1 MNNEKGQQLGLSS
14 PTRRVGGASNIIITG
29 ATGLIGSSLVR
40 RLQQLN
46 REQQQGIHITCVV
59 RNLAKAEAMFG
70 KTSDEM
76 DYYVYDFAG
85 NEPFSPPQTADYLV
99 HLAAPT
105 ASKYFVEQPVETF
118 NTTLFGTQQVLEYAR
133 KQGNS
138 LKGMVYVST
147 LEMYG
152 TVLDDSNAL
161 TEECQG
167 YLDPM
172 QSRSSYP
179 MAKRAAEC
187 LCHAYSNEYGV
198 RVMTARLAQTFG
210 EGITENDNRVFAQFA
225 RSAKADEDIVL
236 HTEGRLCR
244 CYCYTADAVE
254 ALLCILQNGESGT
267 AYNVANE
274 DTYISIRNMAEMV
287 CREFGK
293 KMQVRVELK
302 EGMGYSPTTYLRLD
316 TTRLKSLGWK
326 PTKDLKDMFASIIN

>member
-1 MNNEKGQQLGLSS
+1 MQTENYSAPKEEIRKSLQGQSFI
-14 PTRRVGGASNIIITG
+14 VTG
-29 ATGLIGSSLVR
+29 ATGLIGSCLVR
-40 RLQQLN
+40 RLQELN
-46 REQQQGIHITCVV
+46 RAEGLSIHVICVV
-59 RNLAKAEAMFG
+59 RNVAKAEAMFG
-70 KTSDEM
+70 KESDEIS
-76 DYYVYDFAG
+76 YYEYDFASDK
-85 NEPFSPPQTADYLV
+85 PFCPPQHADYLV

-118 NTTLFGTQQVLEYAR
+118 CTTLFGTQQVLRYAEQQG
-133 KQGNS
+133 KQ
-138 LKGMVYVST
+138 LKGILYVST

-152 TVLDDSNAL
+152 TVLDDSKPL
-161 TEECQG
+161 TEDCQG

-172 QSRSSYP
+172 QARSSYP

-187 LCHAYSNEYGV
+187 LCHAYSAEHGV

-225 RSAKADEDIVL
+225 RSAKADKDIVL
-236 HTEGRLCR
+236 HTEGKLCR

-254 ALLCILQNGESGT
+254 AMLYILLRGESGM

-274 DTYISIRNMAEMV
+274 DTYISIRDMAEMV

-293 KMQVRVELK
+293 KMKVRIELK

-316 TTRLKSLGWK
+316 TSRLKALGWR
-326 PTKDLKDMFASIIN
+326 PTHNLKEMFASII

>member
-1 MNNEKGQQLGLSS
+1 MQTENHSAPKEEIRKSLQGQSFI
-14 PTRRVGGASNIIITG
+14 VTG
-29 ATGLIGSSLVR
+29 ATGLIGSCLVR
-40 RLQQLN
+40 RLQELN
-46 REQQQGIHITCVV
+46 RAEGLGIHVICVV
-59 RNLAKAEAMFG
+59 RNVAKAEAMFG
-70 KTSDEM
+70 KESDEIS
-76 DYYVYDFAG
+76 YYEYDFASDK
-85 NEPFSPPQTADYLV
+85 PFCPPQHADYLV

-118 NTTLFGTQQVLEYAR
+118 CTTLFGTQQVLRYAEQQG
-133 KQGNS
+133 KQ
-138 LKGMVYVST
+138 LKGILYVST

-152 TVLDDSNAL
+152 TVLDDSKPL
-161 TEECQG
+161 TEDCQG

-172 QSRSSYP
+172 QARSSYP

-187 LCHAYSNEYGV
+187 LCHAYSAEHGV

-225 RSAKADEDIVL
+225 RSARADEDIVL
-236 HTEGRLCR
+236 HTEGKLCR

-254 ALLCILQNGESGT
+254 AMLYILLRGESGM

-274 DTYISIRNMAEMV
+274 ETYISIRDMAEMV

-293 KMQVRVELK
+293 KMKVRIELK

-316 TTRLKSLGWK
+316 TSRLKALGWR
-326 PTKDLKDMFASIIN
+326 PTHNLKEMFASII

>member
-1 MNNEKGQQLGLSS
+1 MQTENYSAPKEEIRKSLQGQSFI
-14 PTRRVGGASNIIITG
+14 VTG
-29 ATGLIGSSLVR
+29 ATGLIGSCLVR
-40 RLQQLN
+40 RLQELN
-46 REQQQGIHITCVV
+46 RAEGLGIHVICVV
-59 RNLAKAEAMFG
+59 RNVAKAEAMFG
-70 KTSDEM
+70 KENDEIS
-76 DYYVYDFAG
+76 YYEYDFASDK
-85 NEPFSPPQTADYLV
+85 PFCPPQHADYLV

-118 NTTLFGTQQVLEYAR
+118 CTTLFGTQQVLRYAEQQG
-133 KQGNS
+133 KQ
-138 LKGMVYVST
+138 LKGMLYVST

-152 TVLDDSNAL
+152 TVLDDSKPL
-161 TEECQG
+161 TEDCQG

-172 QSRSSYP
+172 QARSSYP

-187 LCHAYSNEYGV
+187 LCHAYSAEHGV

-225 RSAKADEDIVL
+225 RSARADEDIVL
-236 HTEGRLCR
+236 HTEGKLCR

-254 ALLCILQNGESGT
+254 AMLYILLRGESGM

-274 DTYISIRNMAEMV
+274 DTYISIRDMAEMV

-293 KMQVRVELK
+293 KMKVRIELK

-316 TTRLKSLGWK
+316 TSRLKALGWR
-326 PTKDLKDMFASIIN
+326 PTHNLKEMFASII

>member
-1 MNNEKGQQLGLSS
+1 MQTENYSAPKEEIRKSLQGQSFI
-14 PTRRVGGASNIIITG
+14 VTG
-29 ATGLIGSSLVR
+29 ATGLIGSCLVR
-40 RLQQLN
+40 RLQELN
-46 REQQQGIHITCVV
+46 RAEGLSIHVICVV
-59 RNLAKAEAMFG
+59 RNVAKAEAMFG
-70 KTSDEM
+70 KESDEIS
-76 DYYVYDFAG
+76 YYEYDFASDK
-85 NEPFSPPQTADYLV
+85 PFCPPQHADYLV

-118 NTTLFGTQQVLEYAR
+118 CTTLFGTQQVLRYAEQQG
-133 KQGNS
+133 KQ
-138 LKGMVYVST
+138 LKGMLYVST

-152 TVLDDSNAL
+152 TVLDDSKPL
-161 TEECQG
+161 TEDCQG

-172 QSRSSYP
+172 QARSSYP

-187 LCHAYSNEYGV
+187 LCHAYSAEHGV

-225 RSAKADEDIVL
+225 RSAKADKDIVL
-236 HTEGRLCR
+236 HTEGKLCR

-254 ALLCILQNGESGT
+254 AMLYILLRGESGM

-274 DTYISIRNMAEMV
+274 DTYISIRDMAEMV

-293 KMQVRVELK
+293 KMKVRIELK

-316 TTRLKSLGWK
+316 TSRLKALGWR
-326 PTKDLKDMFASIIN
+326 PTHNLKEMFASII

>member
-1 MNNEKGQQLGLSS
+1 MQTENYSAPKEEIRKSLQGQSFI
-14 PTRRVGGASNIIITG
+14 VTG
-29 ATGLIGSSLVR
+29 ATGLIGSCLVR
-40 RLQQLN
+40 RLQELN
-46 REQQQGIHITCVV
+46 RAEGLSIHVICVV
-59 RNLAKAEAMFG
+59 RNVAKAEAMFG
-70 KTSDEM
+70 KESDEIS
-76 DYYVYDFAG
+76 YYEYDFASDK
-85 NEPFSPPQTADYLV
+85 PFCPPQHADYLV

-118 NTTLFGTQQVLEYAR
+118 CTTLFGTQQVLRYAEQQG
-133 KQGNS
+133 KQ
-138 LKGMVYVST
+138 LKGILYVST

-152 TVLDDSNAL
+152 TVLDDSKPL
-161 TEECQG
+161 TEDCQG

-172 QSRSSYP
+172 QARSSYP

-187 LCHAYSNEYGV
+187 LCHAYSAEHGV

-225 RSAKADEDIVL
+225 RSARADEDIVL
-236 HTEGRLCR
+236 HTEGKLCR

-254 ALLCILQNGESGT
+254 AMLYILLRGESGM

-274 DTYISIRNMAEMV
+274 DTYISIRDMAEMV

-293 KMQVRVELK
+293 KMKVRIELK

-316 TTRLKSLGWK
+316 TSRLKALGWR
-326 PTKDLKDMFASIIN
+326 PTHNLKEMFASII

>member
-1 MNNEKGQQLGLSS
+1 MQTDNFSAPNEEMKKSLQGQSFI
-14 PTRRVGGASNIIITG
+14 VTG
-29 ATGLIGSSLVR
+29 ATGLIGSCLVR
-40 RLQQLN
+40 RLQELN
-46 REQQQGIHITCVV
+46 HAEGLGLHVICVV
-59 RNLAKAEAMFG
+59 RNVAKAEAMFG
-70 KTSDEM
+70 KESDEIS
-76 DYYVYDFAG
+76 YYEYDFASDK
-85 NEPFSPPQTADYLV
+85 PFCPPQHANYLV

-118 NTTLFGTQQVLEYAR
+118 CTTLFGTQQVLRYAEQQG
-133 KQGNS
+133 KQ
-138 LKGMVYVST
+138 LKGILYVST

-152 TVLDDSNAL
+152 TVLDDSKPL
-161 TEECQG
+161 TEDCQG

-172 QSRSSYP
+172 QARSSYP

-187 LCHAYSNEYGV
+187 LCHAYSAEHGV

-236 HTEGRLCR
+236 HTEGKLCR

-254 ALLCILQNGESGT
+254 AMLYILLRGESGM

-274 DTYISIRNMAEMV
+274 DTYISIRDMAEMV

-293 KMQVRVELK
+293 KMKVRIELK

-316 TTRLKSLGWK
+316 TSRLKALGWR
-326 PTKDLKDMFASIIN
+326 PTHNLKEMFASII

>member
-1 MNNEKGQQLGLSS
+1 MTLKNDSSTLLGEVEKLFGHSFI
-14 PTRRVGGASNIIITG
+14 VTG
-29 ATGLIGSSLVR
+29 ATGLIGSCLVR
-40 RLQQLN
+40 RLQELN
-46 REQQQGIHITCVV
+46 RNQKLDLHITCVV

-70 KTSDEM
+70 EASDEIS
-76 DYYVYDFAG
+76 YYEYDFAS
-85 NEPFSPPQTADYLV
+85 NEPFCPPHSADYLV

-105 ASKYFVEQPVETF
+105 ASKFFVEQPVETF
-118 NTTLFGTQQVLEYAR
+118 CTTLFGTQQVLKYA
-133 KQGNS
+133 KEQS
-138 LKGMVYVST
+138 DKLKGMLYVST

-152 TVLDDSNAL
+152 TVLDDSKPL
-161 TEECQG
+161 TEDCQG

-172 QSRSSYP
+172 QARSSYP

-187 LCHAYSNEYGV
+187 LCHAYSKEHGV

-225 RSAKADEDIVL
+225 RSARADEDIVL
-236 HTEGRLCR
+236 HTEGKLCR

-254 ALLCILQNGESGT
+254 AMLYILLFGEGGM

-274 DTYISIRNMAEMV
+274 DTYISIRDMAEMV

-293 KMQVRVELK
+293 NMKVRIELK

-316 TTRLKSLGWK
+316 TTRLKALGWR
-326 PTKDLKDMFASIIN
+326 PTHDLKEMFAAII

>member
-1 MNNEKGQQLGLSS
+1 MQTENYSAPKEEIRKSLQGQSFI
-14 PTRRVGGASNIIITG
+14 VTG
-29 ATGLIGSSLVR
+29 ATGLIGSCLVH
-40 RLQQLN
+40 RLQELN
-46 REQQQGIHITCVV
+46 CAEGLGIHVICVV
-59 RNLAKAEAMFG
+59 RNVAKAEAMFG
-70 KTSDEM
+70 KESDEIS
-76 DYYVYDFAG
+76 YYEYDFASDK
-85 NEPFSPPQTADYLV
+85 PFCPPQHADYLV

-118 NTTLFGTQQVLEYAR
+118 CTTLFGTQQVLRYAEQQG
-133 KQGNS
+133 KQ
-138 LKGMVYVST
+138 LKGILYVST

-152 TVLDDSNAL
+152 TVLDDSKPL
-161 TEECQG
+161 TEDCQG
-167 YLDPM
+167 YLDPI
-172 QSRSSYP
+172 QARSSYP

-187 LCHAYSNEYGV
+187 LCHAYSAEHGV

-236 HTEGRLCR
+236 HTEGKLCR

-254 ALLCILQNGESGT
+254 AMLYILLRGESGM

-274 DTYISIRNMAEMV
+274 DTYISIRDMAEMV

-293 KMQVRVELK
+293 KMKVRIELK

-316 TTRLKSLGWK
+316 TSRLKALGWR
-326 PTKDLKDMFASIIN
+326 PTHNLKEMFASII

>member
-1 MNNEKGQQLGLSS
+1 MQTENYSAPKEEIRKSLQGQSFI
-14 PTRRVGGASNIIITG
+14 VTG
-29 ATGLIGSSLVR
+29 ATGLIGSCLVH
-40 RLQQLN
+40 RLQELN
-46 REQQQGIHITCVV
+46 RAEGLGIHVICVV
-59 RNLAKAEAMFG
+59 RNVAKAEAMFG
-70 KTSDEM
+70 KESDEIS
-76 DYYVYDFAG
+76 YYEYDFASDK
-85 NEPFSPPQTADYLV
+85 PFCPPQHADYLV

-118 NTTLFGTQQVLEYAR
+118 CTTLFGTQQVLRYAEQQG
-133 KQGNS
+133 KQ
-138 LKGMVYVST
+138 LKGMLYVST

-152 TVLDDSNAL
+152 TVFDDSKPL
-161 TEECQG
+161 TEDCQG

-172 QSRSSYP
+172 QARSSYP

-187 LCHAYSNEYGV
+187 LCHAYSAEHGV

-225 RSAKADEDIVL
+225 RSARADEDIVL
-236 HTEGRLCR
+236 HTEGKLCR

-254 ALLCILQNGESGT
+254 AMLYILLRGESGM

-274 DTYISIRNMAEMV
+274 DTYISIRDMAEMV

-293 KMQVRVELK
+293 KMKVRIELK

-316 TTRLKSLGWK
+316 TSRLKALGWR
-326 PTKDLKDMFASIIN
+326 PTHNLKEMFASII

>member
-1 MNNEKGQQLGLSS
+1 MQTENYSAPKEEIRKSLQGQSFI
-14 PTRRVGGASNIIITG
+14 VTG
-29 ATGLIGSSLVR
+29 ATGLIGSCLVR
-40 RLQQLN
+40 RLQELN
-46 REQQQGIHITCVV
+46 RAEGLSIHVICVV
-59 RNLAKAEAMFG
+59 RNVAKAEAMFG
-70 KTSDEM
+70 KESDEIS
-76 DYYVYDFAG
+76 YYEYDFASDK
-85 NEPFSPPQTADYLV
+85 PFCPPQHADYLV

-118 NTTLFGTQQVLEYAR
+118 CTTLFGTQQVLRYAEQQG
-133 KQGNS
+133 KQ
-138 LKGMVYVST
+138 LKGILYVST

-152 TVLDDSNAL
+152 TVLDDSKPL
-161 TEECQG
+161 TEDCQG

-172 QSRSSYP
+172 QARSSYP

-187 LCHAYSNEYGV
+187 LCHAYSAEHGV

-236 HTEGRLCR
+236 HTEGKLCR
-244 CYCYTADAVE
+244 CYCYTAAAVE
-254 ALLCILQNGESGT
+254 AMLYILLRGESGM

-274 DTYISIRNMAEMV
+274 DTYISIRDMAEMV

-293 KMQVRVELK
+293 KMKVRIELK

-316 TTRLKSLGWK
+316 TSRLKALGWR
-326 PTKDLKDMFASIIN
+326 PTHNLKEMFASIT

>member
-1 MNNEKGQQLGLSS
+1 MQTENYSDPKEDIRKSLQGQSF
-14 PTRRVGGASNIIITG
+14 IITG
-29 ATGLIGSSLVR
+29 ATGLIGSCLVH
-40 RLQQLN
+40 RLQELN
-46 REQQQGIHITCVV
+46 HDEGLGLRIISVV
-59 RNLAKAEAMFG
+59 RNVSKAEAMFG
-70 KTSDEM
+70 KESDGIS
-76 DYYVYDFAG
+76 YYEYDFASDR
-85 NEPFSPPQTADYLV
+85 PFCPPQHADYLV

-118 NTTLFGTQQVLEYAR
+118 CTTLFGTQQVLRYAEQQG
-133 KQGNS
+133 KQ
-138 LKGMVYVST
+138 LKGMLYVST

-152 TVLDDSNAL
+152 TVLDDSKPL
-161 TEECQG
+161 TEDCQG

-172 QSRSSYP
+172 QARSSYP

-187 LCHAYSNEYGV
+187 LCHAYSAEHGV

-225 RSAKADEDIVL
+225 RSARADEDIVL
-236 HTEGRLCR
+236 HTEGKLCR

-254 ALLCILQNGESGT
+254 AMLYILMRGESGM

-274 DTYISIRNMAEMV
+274 DTYISIRDMAEMV

-293 KMQVRVELK
+293 KMKVRIEPK

-316 TTRLKSLGWK
+316 TTRLKALGWQ
-326 PTKDLKDMFASIIN
+326 PTRNLKEMFETII

>member
-1 MNNEKGQQLGLSS
+1 MQTENYSAPKEEIRKSLQGQSFI
-14 PTRRVGGASNIIITG
+14 VTG
-29 ATGLIGSSLVR
+29 ATGLIGSCLVR
-40 RLQQLN
+40 RLQELN
-46 REQQQGIHITCVV
+46 RAEGLGIHVICVV
-59 RNLAKAEAMFG
+59 RNVAKAETMFG
-70 KTSDEM
+70 KESDEIS
-76 DYYVYDFAG
+76 YYEYDFASDK
-85 NEPFSPPQTADYLV
+85 PFCPPQHADYLV

-118 NTTLFGTQQVLEYAR
+118 CTTLFGTQQVLRYAEQQG
-133 KQGNS
+133 KQ
-138 LKGMVYVST
+138 LKGMLYVST

-152 TVLDDSNAL
+152 TVLDDSKPL
-161 TEECQG
+161 TEDCQG

-172 QSRSSYP
+172 QARSSYP

-187 LCHAYSNEYGV
+187 LCHAYSAEHGV

-225 RSAKADEDIVL
+225 RSARADKDIVL
-236 HTEGRLCR
+236 HTEGKLCR

-254 ALLCILQNGESGT
+254 AMLYILLRGESGM

-274 DTYISIRNMAEMV
+274 DTYISIRDMAEMV

-293 KMQVRVELK
+293 KMKVRIELK

-316 TTRLKSLGWK
+316 TSRLKALGWR
-326 PTKDLKDMFASIIN
+326 PTHNLKEMFASII

>member
-1 MNNEKGQQLGLSS
+1 MQTENYSAPKEEIRKSLQGQSFI
-14 PTRRVGGASNIIITG
+14 VTG
-29 ATGLIGSSLVR
+29 ATGLIGSCLVR
-40 RLQQLN
+40 RLQELN
-46 REQQQGIHITCVV
+46 RAEGLSIHVICVV
-59 RNLAKAEAMFG
+59 RNVAKAEAMFG
-70 KTSDEM
+70 KESDEIS
-76 DYYVYDFAG
+76 YYEYDFASDK
-85 NEPFSPPQTADYLV
+85 PFCPPQHADYLV

-118 NTTLFGTQQVLEYAR
+118 CTTLFGTQQVLRYAEQQG
-133 KQGNS
+133 KQ
-138 LKGMVYVST
+138 LKGILYVST

-152 TVLDDSNAL
+152 TVLDDSKPL
-161 TEECQG
+161 TEDCQG

-172 QSRSSYP
+172 QARSSYP

-187 LCHAYSNEYGV
+187 LCHAYSAEHGV

-236 HTEGRLCR
+236 HTEGKLCR

-254 ALLCILQNGESGT
+254 AMLYILLRGESGM

-274 DTYISIRNMAEMV
+274 DTYISIRDMADMV

-293 KMQVRVELK
+293 KMKVRIELK

-316 TTRLKSLGWK
+316 TSRLKALGWR
-326 PTKDLKDMFASIIN
+326 PTHNLKEMFASIT

>member
-1 MNNEKGQQLGLSS
+1 MQTENYSAPKEEIRKSLQGQSFI
-14 PTRRVGGASNIIITG
+14 VTG
-29 ATGLIGSSLVR
+29 ATGLIGSCLVR
-40 RLQQLN
+40 RLQELN
-46 REQQQGIHITCVV
+46 RAEGLGIHVICVV
-59 RNLAKAEAMFG
+59 RNVAKAETMFG
-70 KTSDEM
+70 KESDEIS
-76 DYYVYDFAG
+76 YYEYDFASDK
-85 NEPFSPPQTADYLV
+85 PFCPPQHADYLV

-118 NTTLFGTQQVLEYAR
+118 CTTLFGTQQVLRYAEQQG
-133 KQGNS
+133 KQ
-138 LKGMVYVST
+138 LKGMLYVST

-152 TVLDDSNAL
+152 TVLDDSKPL
-161 TEECQG
+161 TEDCQG

-172 QSRSSYP
+172 QARSSYP

-187 LCHAYSNEYGV
+187 LCHAYSAEHGV

-225 RSAKADEDIVL
+225 RSARADEDIVL
-236 HTEGRLCR
+236 HTEGKLCR

-254 ALLCILQNGESGT
+254 AMLYILLRGESGM

-274 DTYISIRNMAEMV
+274 DTYISIRDMAEMV

-293 KMQVRVELK
+293 KMKVRIELK

-316 TTRLKSLGWK
+316 TSRLKALGWR
-326 PTKDLKDMFASIIN
+326 PTHNLKEMFETII

>member
-1 MNNEKGQQLGLSS
+1 MQTENYSDPKEDIRKSLQGQSF
-14 PTRRVGGASNIIITG
+14 IITG
-29 ATGLIGSSLVR
+29 ATGLIGSCLVR
-40 RLQQLN
+40 RLQELN
-46 REQQQGIHITCVV
+46 HDEGLGLRIISVV
-59 RNLAKAEAMFG
+59 RNVSKAEAMFG
-70 KTSDEM
+70 KESDGIS
-76 DYYVYDFAG
+76 YYEYDFASDR
-85 NEPFSPPQTADYLV
+85 PFCPPQHADYLV

-118 NTTLFGTQQVLEYAR
+118 CTTLFGTQQVLRYAEQQG
-133 KQGNS
+133 KQ
-138 LKGMVYVST
+138 LKGMLYVST

-152 TVLDDSNAL
+152 TVLDDSKPL
-161 TEECQG
+161 TEDCQG

-172 QSRSSYP
+172 QARSSYP

-187 LCHAYSNEYGV
+187 LCHAYSAEHGV

-225 RSAKADEDIVL
+225 RSARADEDIVL
-236 HTEGRLCR
+236 HTEGKLCR

-254 ALLCILQNGESGT
+254 AMLYILMRGESGM

-274 DTYISIRNMAEMV
+274 DTYISIRDMAEMV

-293 KMQVRVELK
+293 KMKVRIEPK

-316 TTRLKSLGWK
+316 TTRLKALGWQ
-326 PTKDLKDMFASIIN
+326 PTRNLKEMFETII

>member
-1 MNNEKGQQLGLSS
+1 MQTENYSAPKEEIRKSLQGQSFI
-14 PTRRVGGASNIIITG
+14 VTG
-29 ATGLIGSSLVR
+29 ATGLIGSCLVR
-40 RLQQLN
+40 RLQELN
-46 REQQQGIHITCVV
+46 HAEGLGIHVICVV
-59 RNLAKAEAMFG
+59 RNVAKAEAMFG
-70 KTSDEM
+70 KESDEIS
-76 DYYVYDFAG
+76 YYEYDFASDK
-85 NEPFSPPQTADYLV
+85 PFCPPQHADYLV

-118 NTTLFGTQQVLEYAR
+118 CTTLFGTQQVLRYAEQ
-133 KQGNS
+133 QGNQ
-138 LKGMVYVST
+138 LKGMLYVST

-152 TVLDDSNAL
+152 TVLDDSKPL
-161 TEECQG
+161 TEDSQG

-172 QSRSSYP
+172 QARSSYP

-187 LCHAYSNEYGV
+187 LCHAYSAEHGV

-236 HTEGRLCR
+236 HTEGKLCR

-254 ALLCILQNGESGT
+254 AMLYILLRGESGM

-274 DTYISIRNMAEMV
+274 DTYISIRDMAEMV

-293 KMQVRVELK
+293 KMKVRIELK

-316 TTRLKSLGWK
+316 TSRLKALGWR
-326 PTKDLKDMFASIIN
+326 PTHNLKEMFASII

>member
-1 MNNEKGQQLGLSS
+1 MQTENYSAPKEEIRKSLQGQSFI
-14 PTRRVGGASNIIITG
+14 VTG
-29 ATGLIGSSLVR
+29 ATGLIGSCLVR
-40 RLQQLN
+40 RLQELN
-46 REQQQGIHITCVV
+46 RAEGLSIHVICVV
-59 RNLAKAEAMFG
+59 RNVAKAEAMFG
-70 KTSDEM
+70 KESDEIS
-76 DYYVYDFAG
+76 YYEYDFASDK
-85 NEPFSPPQTADYLV
+85 PFCPPQHADYLV

-118 NTTLFGTQQVLEYAR
+118 CTTLFGTQQVLRYAEQQG
-133 KQGNS
+133 KQ
-138 LKGMVYVST
+138 LKGILYVST

-152 TVLDDSNAL
+152 TVLDDSKPL
-161 TEECQG
+161 TEDCQG

-172 QSRSSYP
+172 QARSSYP

-187 LCHAYSNEYGV
+187 LCHAYSAEHGV

-225 RSAKADEDIVL
+225 RSARADEDIVL
-236 HTEGRLCR
+236 HTEGKLCR

-254 ALLCILQNGESGT
+254 ATLYILLRGESGM

-274 DTYISIRNMAEMV
+274 DTYISIRDMAKMV

-293 KMQVRVELK
+293 KMKVRIELK

-316 TTRLKSLGWK
+316 TSRLKALGWR
-326 PTKDLKDMFASIIN
+326 PTHNLKEMFETII

>member
-1 MNNEKGQQLGLSS
+1 MQTENYSAPKEEIRKSLQGQSFI
-14 PTRRVGGASNIIITG
+14 VTG
-29 ATGLIGSSLVR
+29 ATGLIGSCLVR
-40 RLQQLN
+40 RLQELN
-46 REQQQGIHITCVV
+46 RAEGLSIHVICVV
-59 RNLAKAEAMFG
+59 RNVAKAEAMFG
-70 KTSDEM
+70 KESDEIS
-76 DYYVYDFAG
+76 YYEYDFASDK
-85 NEPFSPPQTADYLV
+85 PFCPPQHADYLV

-118 NTTLFGTQQVLEYAR
+118 CTTLFGTQQVLRYAEQQG
-133 KQGNS
+133 KQ
-138 LKGMVYVST
+138 LKGILYVST

-152 TVLDDSNAL
+152 TVLDDSKPL
-161 TEECQG
+161 TEDCQG

-172 QSRSSYP
+172 QARSSYP

-187 LCHAYSNEYGV
+187 LCHAYSAEHGV

-236 HTEGRLCR
+236 HTEGKLCR

-254 ALLCILQNGESGT
+254 AMLYILLRGESGM

-274 DTYISIRNMAEMV
+274 DTYISIRDMAEMV

-293 KMQVRVELK
+293 KMKVRIELK

-316 TTRLKSLGWK
+316 TSRLKALGWR
-326 PTKDLKDMFASIIN
+326 PTHNLKEMFASII

>member
-1 MNNEKGQQLGLSS
+1 MQTENYSAPKEEIRKSLQGQSFI
-14 PTRRVGGASNIIITG
+14 VTG
-29 ATGLIGSSLVR
+29 ATGLIGSCLVR
-40 RLQQLN
+40 RLQELN
-46 REQQQGIHITCVV
+46 RAEGLGIHVICVV
-59 RNLAKAEAMFG
+59 RNVAKAEAMFG
-70 KTSDEM
+70 KESDEIS
-76 DYYVYDFAG
+76 YYEYDFASDK
-85 NEPFSPPQTADYLV
+85 PFCPPQHADYLV

-118 NTTLFGTQQVLEYAR
+118 CTTLFGTQQVLRYAEQQG
-133 KQGNS
+133 KQ
-138 LKGMVYVST
+138 LKGMLYVST

-152 TVLDDSNAL
+152 TVLDDSKPL
-161 TEECQG
+161 TEDSQG

-172 QSRSSYP
+172 QARSSYP

-187 LCHAYSNEYGV
+187 LCHAYSAEHGV

-236 HTEGRLCR
+236 HTEGKLCR

-254 ALLCILQNGESGT
+254 AMLYILLRGESGM

-274 DTYISIRNMAEMV
+274 DTYISIRDMAEMV

-293 KMQVRVELK
+293 KMKVRIELK

-316 TTRLKSLGWK
+316 TSRLKALGWR
-326 PTKDLKDMFASIIN
+326 PTHNLKEMFASII

>member
-1 MNNEKGQQLGLSS
+1 MQTENYSAPKEEIRKSLQGQSFI
-14 PTRRVGGASNIIITG
+14 VTG
-29 ATGLIGSSLVR
+29 ATGLIGSCLVR
-40 RLQQLN
+40 RLQELN
-46 REQQQGIHITCVV
+46 RAEGLGIHVICVV
-59 RNLAKAEAMFG
+59 RNVAKAEAMFG
-70 KTSDEM
+70 KESDEIS
-76 DYYVYDFAG
+76 YYEYDFASDK
-85 NEPFSPPQTADYLV
+85 PFCPPQHADYLV

-118 NTTLFGTQQVLEYAR
+118 CTTLFGTQQVLRYAEQQG
-133 KQGNS
+133 KQ
-138 LKGMVYVST
+138 LKGMLYVST

-152 TVLDDSNAL
+152 TVLDDSKPL
-161 TEECQG
+161 TEDCQG

-172 QSRSSYP
+172 QARSSYP

-187 LCHAYSNEYGV
+187 LCHAYSAEHGV

-225 RSAKADEDIVL
+225 RSARADEDIVL
-236 HTEGRLCR
+236 HTEGKLCR

-254 ALLCILQNGESGT
+254 AMLYILLRGESGM

-274 DTYISIRNMAEMV
+274 ETYISIRDMAEMV

-293 KMQVRVELK
+293 KMKVRIELK

-316 TTRLKSLGWK
+316 TSRLKALGWR
-326 PTKDLKDMFASIIN
+326 PTHNLKEMFETII